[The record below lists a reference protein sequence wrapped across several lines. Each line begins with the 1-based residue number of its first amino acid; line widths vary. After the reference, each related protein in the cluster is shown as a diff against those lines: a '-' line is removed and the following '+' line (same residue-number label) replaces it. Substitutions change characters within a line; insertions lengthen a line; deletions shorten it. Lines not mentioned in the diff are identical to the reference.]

1 MRPNRGIQK
10 DPEKEEKELKGRQ
23 LPFEKRVIQWSK
35 YEISENDK
43 YHTQFRTCA
52 QRREKWKNI

>member
-52 QRREKWKNI
+52 